1 MLIHSTL
8 ISSPTGEAIRA
19 ASVQVSDIAT
29 PRSIAYRVKRALNV
43 SAVRSHPPT
52 FNGDGMRIQLIGA
65 DCHIEAERA
74 DFL

>member
-1 MLIHSTL
+1 MIILANL
-8 ISSPTGEAIRA
+8 ISSPTGEAIRS

-29 PRSIAYRVKRALNV
+29 PRAIAYRVKRALNV
-43 SAVRSHPPT
+43 SAIRSHPPT
-52 FNGDGMRIQLIGA
+52 LDGEGMRIQLIGA

>member
-1 MLIHSTL
+1 MIILANL
-8 ISSPTGEAIRA
+8 ISSPTGEAIRI
-19 ASVQVSDIAT
+19 ASVQVADFAT

-52 FNGDGMRIQLIGA
+52 FEGDGMRIQLIGA